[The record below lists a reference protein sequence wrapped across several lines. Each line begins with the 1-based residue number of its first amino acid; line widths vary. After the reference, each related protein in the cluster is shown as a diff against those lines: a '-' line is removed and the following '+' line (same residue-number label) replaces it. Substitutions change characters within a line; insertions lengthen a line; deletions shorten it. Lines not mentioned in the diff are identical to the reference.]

1 MKRKS
6 KNFILTILIAVML
19 GQFLPWW
26 SIIVAVFITSCFI
39 SLKKSAV
46 FFVPFMAIALLWV
59 AHAFYLSNSNNFIL
73 AEKVAILLPLQGN
86 QFLLILL
93 TGILGGLAAGITGIF
108 GKQCNLLFGLS
119 KK

>member
-6 KNFILTILIAVML
+6 INFILTILIAILL
-19 GQFLPWW
+19 GLFLPWW
-26 SIIVAVFITSCFI
+26 SVMVAVFITSCSI

-46 FFVPFMAIALLWV
+46 FFIPFMAIALLWSV
-59 AHAFYLSNSNNFIL
+59 HALYLSNANGFIL
-73 AEKVAILLPLQGN
+73 AKKVAVLLPLQGN

-93 TGILGGLAAGITGIF
+93 TGILGGIAAGVTGIF
-108 GKQCNLLFGLS
+108 GKQCSLLFGFS

>member
-1 MKRKS
+1 MKRKRI
-6 KNFILTILIAVML
+6 NFILTILIAVLL

-26 SIIVAVFITSCFI
+26 SIMVAVFITSCFI

-46 FFVPFMAIALLWV
+46 FFVPFLAIALLWA
-59 AHAFYLSNSNNFIL
+59 AHAFYLSNTNDFIL
-73 AEKVAILLPLQGN
+73 AKKVAFLLHLQGN

-93 TGILGGLAAGITGIF
+93 SGVFGGIAAGVTGIF
-108 GKQCNLLFGLS
+108 GKQCSLLFGFS